1 MSFIQFLT
9 ILGIIFS
16 FIYQYDPLIATQAY
30 SENSIKI
37 ISSDKMSGM
46 QGMSGM
52 SNNMSGMQGM
62 SGMSNNMS
70 GMQGMSGMSNNMSGM
85 QGMSGMSNNMSGMQG
100 MSGMRGL
107 SGMYG
112 ITSNDEIS
120 VFLEWMLVI
129 ILGLVGVPFAW
140 VILRER
146 RRKSNRTTRPAK

>member
-37 ISSDKMSGM
+37 ISSDK
-46 QGMSGM
+46 
-52 SNNMSGMQGM
+52 
-62 SGMSNNMS
+62 
-70 GMQGMSGMSNNMSGM
+70 MSGM

>member
-37 ISSDKMSGM
+37 ISSDK
-46 QGMSGM
+46 
-52 SNNMSGMQGM
+52 MSGMQGM